1 MPFTFSSLKNRKNK
15 YLTRNLNN
23 KTTTQKENTVN
34 TTTAAT
40 TIRSFG
46 FCNNVQADYLKAVV
60 AEWEGAAAHLHS
72 TITAISAK
80 ALAGAYRQMSDQ
92 MERYQQAP
100 TESSCDQLMKKEQA
114 LQSQVDLATLALS
127 HFIEKEGAF
136 RPVSHLINTAD
147 AVHESCLGTET
158 LESIAATKQ
167 RLTTLLQP
175 STLEEVA
182 DDIEAALLF
191 RSTGNGLVCNTE
203 ERPAVQTIDT
213 RHRLLRLQ
221 DYLHD
226 SSPLSNSL
234 SVADAWTYPSAY
246 AVQYALPY
254 LDREGSVS
262 QAVYS
267 LEETLIDAT
276 SGHISRNSAC
286 KKIQSLQKR
295 LRAALIGGVKQ
306 RVTLDESL
314 SDFGDFLQMANGSH
328 RGESTI
334 ELGNRTYNNL
344 AIPGYLAKAITHA
357 AERIKESAELVH
369 ATTVRELNN
378 SRTLLQL
385 QGKNWCPAA
394 HKVITKL
401 ERLENKR
408 MEQLPKLA
416 IRRSTPTDTRSSTR
430 IKRRTSRRK
439 QRTTRRRQAGA

>member
-46 FCNNVQADYLKAVV
+46 FCNNVQADYLKAGV

-182 DDIEAALLF
+182 DADLLVH
-191 RSTGNGLVCNTE
+191 LVDATDDDPDAQITAVRTVLTE
-203 ERPAVQTIDT
+203 IGADSVDELVVFNKIDA
-213 RHRLLRLQ
+213 
-221 DYLHD
+221 
-226 SSPLSNSL
+226 
-234 SVADAWTYPSAY
+234 ADAN
-246 AVQYALPY
+246 AV
-254 LDREGSVS
+254 
-262 QAVYS
+262 
-267 LEETLIDAT
+267 T
-276 SGHISRNSAC
+276 
-286 KKIQSLQKR
+286 R
-295 LRAALIGGVKQ
+295 LRALRPDASFISAQ
-306 RVTLDESL
+306 S
-314 SDFGDFLQMANGSH
+314 
-328 RGESTI
+328 GEGI
-334 ELGNRTYNNL
+334 ELLLDDVARGLNALTVEMQLVIPYARGDVL
-344 AIPGYLAKAITHA
+344 AEI
-357 AERIKESAELVH
+357 H
-369 ATTVRELNN
+369 ATGDVLKQDHTDSGTDLTVRLPNDE
-378 SRTLLQL
+378 
-385 QGKNWCPAA
+385 A
-394 HKVITKL
+394 HRFRAFV
-401 ERLENKR
+401 
-408 MEQLPKLA
+408 A
-416 IRRSTPTDTRSSTR
+416 
-430 IKRRTSRRK
+430 
-439 QRTTRRRQAGA
+439 